1 MSFQTSMPVICSVPS
16 LVVGDSRDLVVV
28 GGVTVEVEVATS
40 AFQDLVGCIFS
51 FNCSPFLYDVI
62 MHQ

>member
-1 MSFQTSMPVICSVPS
+1 MLVICSVPS

-40 AFQDLVGCIFS
+40 AFQDLVECIFS
-51 FNCSPFLYDVI
+51 FNCSLFLYDVI

>member
-1 MSFQTSMPVICSVPS
+1 MSFQTSMPVICSAPS
-16 LVVGDSRDLVVV
+16 LVVGDSRDMVVV

-40 AFQDLVGCIFS
+40 AFQDLVECIFS
-51 FNCSPFLYDVI
+51 FNCSLFLYDVI